1 MEKHQTSFLHGI
13 QDYKEIWKRVLHT
26 VLNKLWK
33 WLIDNSDFSF
43 SVRNIRAVG
52 QNRLLLDIFMSSA
65 GKVICVVNSSAL
77 LPEDLLFQETKTNRF
92 YFRSNT
98 TSVQEY
104 AVDFIPAVEQRL
116 FCKAVNLLSIEPQV
130 LFYQSDPFYITC
142 TF

>member
-1 MEKHQTSFLHGI
+1 M
-13 QDYKEIWKRVLHT
+13 
-26 VLNKLWK
+26 
-33 WLIDNSDFSF
+33 
-43 SVRNIRAVG
+43 RNIRAVG